1 MALVFSAA
9 AAATAFFLQAAA
21 TTREAPAAKEAPA
34 AAAPAPVEGRKQ
46 KDGRIC
52 RAEPVLG
59 SRLPITLCATADQ
72 WEARRQN
79 DKETLDK
86 IQHGLRNP
94 NPEAGP

>member
-1 MALVFSAA
+1 MLLIVAA
-9 AAATAFFLQAAA
+9 AAAAALFAQAS
-21 TTREAPAAKEAPA
+21 PAAETTTATRAEPA
-34 AAAPAPVEGRKQ
+34 AAAPAAPIKGRVR

-59 SRLPITLCATADQ
+59 SRLPVTLCATAEE

-86 IQHGLRNP
+86 IQHGIRNP
-94 NPEAGP
+94 QV